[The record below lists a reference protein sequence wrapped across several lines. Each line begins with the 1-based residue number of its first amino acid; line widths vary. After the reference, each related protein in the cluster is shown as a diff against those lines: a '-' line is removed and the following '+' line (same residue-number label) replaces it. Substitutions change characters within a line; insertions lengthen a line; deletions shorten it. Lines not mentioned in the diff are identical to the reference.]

1 MSDKKNPEKSGKT
14 SDAEFADAGLD
25 RRWHL
30 ATTPREIALTELEYS
45 LFRSFEAFSKWQ
57 VEGMA
62 VASGRNLS
70 ASDGAILNVIAMR
83 DRPKGITEIG
93 RLLNRDDVTNVQYTI
108 RKLIQEGLIEKT
120 TKDNR
125 RKGVNY
131 TTTPKGLE
139 VIQRYVALRKSLLI
153 KLTEPIQGMNAHL
166 ENGSHI
172 LDLMTGIYEQAA
184 RVAATHRN
192 PVEDE
197 E

>member
-1 MSDKKNPEKSGKT
+1 MSEKNDKANSRNIDT
-14 SDAEFADAGLD
+14 EFEEAGLD

-30 ATTPREIALTELEYS
+30 ATTPREVAVTELEYS
-45 LFRSFEAFSKWQ
+45 LFRTFEAFSKWQ

-62 VASGRNLS
+62 VAAGKNLS

-93 RLLNRDDVTNVQYTI
+93 RLLNRDDVTNIQYTI
-108 RKLIQEGLIEKT
+108 RKLTQEGLIEKT

-131 TTTPKGLE
+131 TTTKKGLE

-153 KLTEPIQGMNAHL
+153 KLTEPIRGMNAHL

-197 E
+197 D

>member
-1 MSDKKNPEKSGKT
+1 MSEKNDKAKNRNI
-14 SDAEFADAGLD
+14 DAEFEEAGLV

-30 ATTPREIALTELEYS
+30 ATTPREVAVTEMEYS
-45 LFRSFEAFSKWQ
+45 LFRTFEAFSKWQ

-62 VASGRNLS
+62 VASGKNLS
-70 ASDGAILNVIAMR
+70 AGDGAILNVIAMR

-93 RLLNRDDVTNVQYTI
+93 RLLNRDDVTNIQYTI
-108 RKLIQEGLIEKT
+108 RKLTQEGLIEKT